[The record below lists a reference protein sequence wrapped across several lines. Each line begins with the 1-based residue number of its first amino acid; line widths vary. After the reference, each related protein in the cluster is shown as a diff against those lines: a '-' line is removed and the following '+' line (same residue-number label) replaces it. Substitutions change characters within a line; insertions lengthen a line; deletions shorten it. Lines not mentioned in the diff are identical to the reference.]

1 MFEKVKLTEDDIG
14 TITVIEKPK
23 PISKHVVKRL
33 DEKRIVDMG
42 GNATIGPA
50 PQGKDDDTE

>member
-1 MFEKVKLTEDDIG
+1 MTETITKQDIG

-33 DEKRIVDMG
+33 AEKRIVDMG
-42 GNATIGPA
+42 GNAIIGPE
-50 PQGKDDDTE
+50 PQGKDNDTE